1 MRFIIFVWKVLISE
15 SIVVDDLSQTSV
27 VESVQSAVSLSK

>member
-27 VESVQSAVSLSK
+27 QSAVSLSK